1 MKKLLAPIAVFA
13 LVAMFWG
20 CGEKKKVA
28 PNPDQSYEK
37 VKAAGEL
44 VLGHMGMFPPM
55 GFFSKDSNVVGFDI
69 DVANEVCARMGL
81 KLKTQLIHWD
91 SKEQELNS
99 GKIDCIWN
107 GMSVDSARSRSMNL
121 SDPYLTNRLVF
132 MVKDTSIK
140 HLDAIKG
147 KKIAVQRASTAED
160 VLVNSG
166 VGRASEIKAF
176 ENQELAVQ
184 AMVASDIDAV
194 FMDEVFAK
202 NWNVRNGTQYPI
214 LEDGNYRDV
223 YAIGFRKKDRALRDS
238 VNAALASMKKDGKF
252 AAISAKWFGK

>member
-1 MKKLLAPIAVFA
+1 MKKLFAPIAVFA
-13 LVAMFWG
+13 VVAMLWG
-20 CGEKKKVA
+20 CGEKKDVT

-37 VKAAGEL
+37 VKASGEL

-55 GFFSKDSNVVGFDI
+55 GFFDKDSNVIGFDI

-91 SKEQELNS
+91 TKEQELNT

-121 SDPYLTNRLVF
+121 SDPYLTNRLVI
-132 MVKDTSIK
+132 MVKDTAIK

-147 KKIAVQRASTAED
+147 KKIAVQKASTAED
-160 VLVNSG
+160 VLVNSE
-166 VGRASEIKAF
+166 VGRASEIKVY
-176 ENQELAVQ
+176 ENQEVAVQ
-184 AMVASDIDAV
+184 ALVAADVDAV
-194 FMDEVFAK
+194 YLDEVFAK
-202 NWNVRNGTQYPI
+202 YWNVRNNTEYPI
-214 LEDGNYRDV
+214 LEDGFYKEV
-223 YAIGFRKKDRALRDS
+223 YAIGFRKKDLALRDS
-238 VNAALASMKKDGKF
+238 VNAALASMKNDGKF